1 MEDTLNVGEQY
12 DLDSNIKNVEINTS
26 FIIGLDKVIVRYFLD
41 LIEDKTQIPNII
53 EKINKINEGTL
64 NPEEAEL
71 SDTEI
76 ELYTIVTIKKIL
88 AYNAE
93 KQGLVKKSNAKIEKA
108 LIEDLI
114 KSYSSND
121 YDKVR
126 EINDKITSTIKEQL
140 S

>member
-41 LIEDKTQIPNII
+41 LVEDKTQIPVMI
-53 EKINKINEGTL
+53 EKINKINEGVL

-121 YDKVR
+121 YDKVK